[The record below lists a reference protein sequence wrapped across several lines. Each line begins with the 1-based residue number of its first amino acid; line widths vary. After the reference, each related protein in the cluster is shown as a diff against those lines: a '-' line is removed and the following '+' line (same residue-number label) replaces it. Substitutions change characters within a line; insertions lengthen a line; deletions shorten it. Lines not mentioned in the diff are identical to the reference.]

1 MSLRGIVFDFD
12 GVIAN
17 SEPLHFVGF
26 RDVLGDVGVHLAQA
40 DYYEKYLGYDD
51 AGAFAAMSADRGLS
65 WSDAQIASLV
75 AKKAVTLERLEAE
88 QSVLFPGAADLI
100 RGLAAHGPLAIASGA
115 LRAEI
120 VRILVKEQ
128 LDRYFEL
135 VVGAEDA
142 EASKPS
148 PAPYLRAVE
157 RLAALR
163 TGWPDPAAY
172 VAIEDS
178 HWGLESARTAGLRT
192 VAVAHTYPA
201 HTLTADLTVSKLNE
215 LSWPKLESLVRTA

>member
-12 GVIAN
+12 GVLAN
-17 SEPLHFVGF
+17 SEPLHFQGF
-26 RDVLGDVGVHLAQA
+26 REVLAEVGVDLPRAE
-40 DYYEKYLGYDD
+40 YYEKYLGYDD
-51 AGAFAAMSADRGLS
+51 AGAFAAIAADRSLA
-65 WSDAQIASLV
+65 WTDAQIGVLIDR
-75 AKKAVTLERLEAE
+75 KAVRLERLEAE
-88 QSVLFPGAADLI
+88 QSVLFPGAADLVK
-100 RGLAAHGPLAIASGA
+100 RLAADGPLAIASGA

-120 VRILVKEQ
+120 VRVLEKER
-128 LDRYFEL
+128 LDGYFVL
-135 VVGAEDA
+135 IVGAEDA

-157 RLAALR
+157 RLAAVR

-178 HWGLESARTAGLRT
+178 HWGLESARAAGLRT

-201 HTLTADLTVSKLNE
+201 ETLDADLTVSNLDD
-215 LSWPKLESLVRTA
+215 LSWSRLAELIRTA